1 MSFLTR
7 LSLANRSLVALAA
20 GAVIAFGVGA
30 TATLKQELIPTLELP
45 AATVVTSY
53 PGATPEIVEREVTEA
68 VEGAVNG
75 VDGLVDTK
83 STSSHGL
90 SVVQAE
96 FEYGTDTSA
105 ASQELQ
111 QAVNRIASRLPQG
124 AQPTVVVGSTDDIP
138 VVQLAVT
145 SDGDQQRLAAKLRDE
160 VVPELESIPGVREA
174 TVSGGRDR
182 VVSVRLDPAKL
193 AAAGLTPA
201 AVTAALQ
208 ANGVAVPGGTLTRG
222 DRSFSVQVGD
232 GFTSLEEIRDLPLT
246 PQAGAAPVAAPGAS
260 APPAPVR
267 LGDVAKVETAL
278 RDATSFTRTNGKPS
292 LGLGITK
299 TPDGNAVEISH
310 AVREKIP
317 ELEAVLGD
325 GARLTVVFDQAP
337 FIEES
342 IRGLT
347 TEGLLGLGFAVL
359 VILIFLLSIRSTLVT
374 AVSIPLSVLIAMIGL
389 KVGGHSLNILTLG
402 ALTIAVGRVVDD
414 SIVVLENIKRHLG
427 YGEPKH
433 AAILTAVREVAGAV
447 TASTITTV
455 AVFLPIAV
463 VGGQVGELFRPF
475 AVTVTVALL
484 ASLLV
489 SLTVIPVLA
498 YWFLKPAAGGVE
510 ARERARAREL
520 RNPLQRVYLP
530 VLRWAIGHRVV
541 TLVLG
546 AVVFLGTFG
555 LVPRLETNF
564 LDQGGNTFTVTQEL
578 PPGTSLARTDAAAKK
593 VEEAIREV
601 DGVETYQVMVGS
613 SDEALMIAFGAGSG
627 ANSAIF
633 SITTDVEADQKA
645 VEAELRRRLGELRD
659 IGQVRLSSGGGFGG
673 AALQVVVRAPD
684 QETLR
689 AAAAQVEKAVR
700 DTPDTADVVNDLA
713 ASQPTVRVRVD
724 RAKAAAAGL
733 GEAQIGQAVRQA
745 LQPGAVTTAELDG
758 DRVDVVVRTGTAP
771 ADLAAL
777 RALPL
782 GAGPAGPVTL
792 DDVADVTETAGPVR
806 LTRTDGARSATISA
820 NVIGQNLGAVTAD
833 LQRRIDRLH
842 LPEGVSVELG
852 GVSADQR
859 ESFADLG
866 LALLAAIAIVFL
878 VMVATFRSMVQP
890 LILLVSV
897 PFAATG
903 AVGLLLAT
911 GTPLGVPALIGLLML
926 IGIVVTNAIVLIDL
940 VNQCREQGMTVR
952 EAVLEGSR
960 QRLRPILMTAV
971 ATICALAPMAF
982 GLTGG
987 GIFISQP
994 LAIVVIGGLTSST
1007 LLTLV
1012 LVPVLYT
1019 LVEGAKERLR
1029 ARRQRRAAEEGRPD
1043 QGPEGGHPGAG
1054 PGGGSGGSGDDD
1066 PEPDGDG
1073 GDRVLVP
1080 TQVASG

>member
-30 TATLKQELIPTLELP
+30 TTTLKQELIPTLELP

-317 ELEAVLGD
+317 ELEAALGD

-359 VILIFLLSIRSTLVT
+359 VILVFLLSIRSTLVT

-903 AVGLLLAT
+903 AIGLLLAT

>member
-745 LQPGAVTTAELDG
+745 LQPGAVTMAELDG

-903 AVGLLLAT
+903 AVGLLLVT

>member
-1 MSFLTR
+1 
-7 LSLANRSLVALAA
+7 
-20 GAVIAFGVGA
+20 
-30 TATLKQELIPTLELP
+30 
-45 AATVVTSY
+45 
-53 PGATPEIVEREVTEA
+53 
-68 VEGAVNG
+68 
-75 VDGLVDTK
+75 
-83 STSSHGL
+83 
-90 SVVQAE
+90 
-96 FEYGTDTSA
+96 
-105 ASQELQ
+105 
-111 QAVNRIASRLPQG
+111 
-124 AQPTVVVGSTDDIP
+124 
-138 VVQLAVT
+138 
-145 SDGDQQRLAAKLRDE
+145 
-160 VVPELESIPGVREA
+160 
-174 TVSGGRDR
+174 
-182 VVSVRLDPAKL
+182 
-193 AAAGLTPA
+193 
-201 AVTAALQ
+201 
-208 ANGVAVPGGTLTRG
+208 
-222 DRSFSVQVGD
+222 
-232 GFTSLEEIRDLPLT
+232 
-246 PQAGAAPVAAPGAS
+246 
-260 APPAPVR
+260 
-267 LGDVAKVETAL
+267 
-278 RDATSFTRTNGKPS
+278 
-292 LGLGITK
+292 
-299 TPDGNAVEISH
+299 AVEISH

-724 RAKAAAAGL
+724 RA
-733 GEAQIGQAVRQA
+733 
-745 LQPGAVTTAELDG
+745 
-758 DRVDVVVRTGTAP
+758 
-771 ADLAAL
+771 
-777 RALPL
+777 
-782 GAGPAGPVTL
+782 
-792 DDVADVTETAGPVR
+792 
-806 LTRTDGARSATISA
+806 
-820 NVIGQNLGAVTAD
+820 
-833 LQRRIDRLH
+833 
-842 LPEGVSVELG
+842 
-852 GVSADQR
+852 
-859 ESFADLG
+859 
-866 LALLAAIAIVFL
+866 
-878 VMVATFRSMVQP
+878 
-890 LILLVSV
+890 
-897 PFAATG
+897 
-903 AVGLLLAT
+903 
-911 GTPLGVPALIGLLML
+911 
-926 IGIVVTNAIVLIDL
+926 
-940 VNQCREQGMTVR
+940 
-952 EAVLEGSR
+952 
-960 QRLRPILMTAV
+960 
-971 ATICALAPMAF
+971 
-982 GLTGG
+982 
-987 GIFISQP
+987 
-994 LAIVVIGGLTSST
+994 
-1007 LLTLV
+1007 
-1012 LVPVLYT
+1012 
-1019 LVEGAKERLR
+1019 
-1029 ARRQRRAAEEGRPD
+1029 
-1043 QGPEGGHPGAG
+1043 
-1054 PGGGSGGSGDDD
+1054 
-1066 PEPDGDG
+1066 
-1073 GDRVLVP
+1073 
-1080 TQVASG
+1080 